1 MSWSTISWMISW
13 LPDSLLMWIFYGC
26 FFLGIVLILASWFV
40 SFIPIINRYRFPT
53 QVVGILAYG
62 LGAFLIGGLGVELG
76 WRERVAEME
85 KKVAEAEAKSQQVN
99 TVIETKIVE
108 KVKVIKE
115 KGQKQIEYIDRVVKG
130 DTTEIT
136 KDMSEQERQEFLAK
150 QKQLED
156 SIKNCPVPEIIVEE
170 LNKAAEPK

>member
-1 MSWSTISWMISW
+1 
-13 LPDSLLMWIFYGC
+13 
-26 FFLGIVLILASWFV
+26 
-40 SFIPIINRYRFPT
+40 
-53 QVVGILAYG
+53 
-62 LGAFLIGGLGVELG
+62 
-76 WRERVAEME
+76 
-85 KKVAEAEAKSQQVN
+85 
-99 TVIETKIVE
+99 VIETKIVE
-108 KVKVIKE
+108 KVKIIKE

-136 KDMSEQERQEFLAK
+136 KDMSEQERQVFLAK